1 MAIVLR
7 QESDARATTKGT
19 SLNFQEL
26 DNNFIDLLNRATLK
40 VEDDSNTQVT
50 VGNDGT
56 VTAELKVVG
65 AGGLTTSVTSDST
78 GQAVLTLTQA
88 AAAGGG
94 LSAVTAGTNIAVA
107 NPDSAGAVEVSLA
120 GQVDNAVF
128 NFPTFKGYQETIY
141 TSGTTT
147 GTITPDVQNG
157 NVQAITLT
165 GSITLNAFNNPVS
178 GQSLSLIVKQ
188 PSSGGPYT
196 LTSSM
201 KFAGG
206 TKTLS
211 TTADAIDVISIVYDG
226 TDYFASLSTNFS

>member
-7 QESDARATTKGT
+7 QESDARATTKGS
-19 SLNFQEL
+19 SLTFQEL
-26 DNNFIDLLNRATLK
+26 DNNFIDILNRATLK

-65 AGGLTTSVTSDST
+65 AGGLTTAVTTDST

-88 AAAGGG
+88 AAAGG
-94 LSAVTAGTNIAVA
+94 LIAVTAGTNIAVA
-107 NPDSAGAVEVSLA
+107 SPDSAGAVEVSLA

-128 NFPTFKGYQETIY
+128 NYPTFKGYQETIY
-141 TSGTTT
+141 TGGTTT

-157 NVQAITLT
+157 NVQSITLT

-196 LTSSM
+196 LTSTM

>member
-7 QESDARATTKGT
+7 QESDARATTKGS
-19 SLNFQEL
+19 SLTFQEL
-26 DNNFIDLLNRATLK
+26 DNNFIDILNRATLK

-65 AGGLTTSVTSDST
+65 AGGLTTAVTTDST

-88 AAAGGG
+88 AAAGG
-94 LSAVTAGTNIAVA
+94 LIAVTAGTNIAVA
-107 NPDSAGAVEVSLA
+107 SPDSAGAVEVSLA

-128 NFPTFKGYQETIY
+128 NYPTFKGYQETIY
-141 TSGTTT
+141 TGGTTT

-157 NVQAITLT
+157 NVQSITLT

-196 LTSSM
+196 LTSTM

-206 TKTLS
+206 TNTLS
-211 TTADAIDVISIVYDG
+211 TAADAIDVISIVYDG

>member
-7 QESDARATTKGT
+7 QESDARATTKGS
-19 SLNFQEL
+19 SLTFQEL
-26 DNNFIDLLNRATLK
+26 DNNFIDILNRATLK

-65 AGGLTTSVTSDST
+65 AGGLTTAVTTDST

-88 AAAGGG
+88 AAAGG
-94 LSAVTAGTNIAVA
+94 LIAVTAGTNIAVA
-107 NPDSAGAVEVSLA
+107 SPDSAGAVEVSLA

-128 NFPTFKGYQETIY
+128 NYPTFKGYQETIY
-141 TSGTTT
+141 TGGTTT

-157 NVQAITLT
+157 NVQSITLT

-196 LTSSM
+196 LTSTM

-211 TTADAIDVISIVYDG
+211 TAADAIDVISIVYDG

>member
-7 QESDARATTKGT
+7 QESDARASTKGS
-19 SLNFQEL
+19 SLTFQEL
-26 DNNFIDLLNRATLK
+26 DNNFIDILNRATLK

-65 AGGLTTSVTSDST
+65 AGGLTTAVTTDST

-88 AAAGGG
+88 AGAGGG

-107 NPDSAGAVEVSLA
+107 TPDSAGAVEVSLA

-128 NFPTFKGYQETIY
+128 NYPTFKGYQETIY

-165 GSITLNAFNNPVS
+165 GSITLNAFDNPVS

-188 PSSGGPYT
+188 PASGGPYT

-201 KFAGG
+201 LFAGG

-211 TTADAIDVISIVYDG
+211 TAANAIDIISVVYDG
-226 TDYFASLSTNFS
+226 TNYYASLSTNFS

>member
-7 QESDARATTKGT
+7 QESDARATTKGS
-19 SLNFQEL
+19 SLTFQEL
-26 DNNFIDLLNRATLK
+26 DNNFIDILNRATLK

-65 AGGLTTSVTSDST
+65 AGGLTTAVTTDST

-88 AAAGGG
+88 AAAGG
-94 LSAVTAGTNIAVA
+94 LIAVTAGTNIAVA
-107 NPDSAGAVEVSLA
+107 SPDSAGAVEVSLA

-128 NFPTFKGYQETIY
+128 NYPTFKGYQETIY
-141 TSGTTT
+141 TGGTTT

-157 NVQAITLT
+157 NVQSITLT

>member
-7 QESDARATTKGT
+7 QESDARATTKGS
-19 SLNFQEL
+19 SLTFQEL
-26 DNNFIDLLNRATLK
+26 DNNFIDILNRATLK

-128 NFPTFKGYQETIY
+128 NYPTFKGYQETIY
-141 TSGTTT
+141 TSGSTT
-147 GTITPDVQNG
+147 GTITPDVQDG
-157 NVQAITLT
+157 NVQSITLT

-178 GQSLSLIVKQ
+178 GQSLTLIVKQ

-196 LTSSM
+196 LASSM

-206 TKTLS
+206 TNTLS
-211 TTADAIDVISIVYDG
+211 TTPDAIDVISIVYDG

>member
-7 QESDARATTKGT
+7 QESDARATTKGS
-19 SLNFQEL
+19 SLTFQEL
-26 DNNFIDLLNRATLK
+26 DNNFIDILNRATLK

-65 AGGLTTSVTSDST
+65 AGGLTTAVTTDST
-78 GQAVLTLTQA
+78 GQAVLTLTQS

-128 NFPTFKGYQETIY
+128 NYPTFKGYQETIY

-147 GTITPDVQNG
+147 GTITPDVQDG

-211 TTADAIDVISIVYDG
+211 TAADAIDVISIVYDG

>member
-7 QESDARATTKGT
+7 QESDARASTKGS
-19 SLNFQEL
+19 SLTFQEL
-26 DNNFIDLLNRATLK
+26 DNNFIDILNRATLK

-128 NFPTFKGYQETIY
+128 NYPTFKGYQETIY
-141 TSGTTT
+141 TSGSTT

-157 NVQAITLT
+157 NVQSITLT

-178 GQSLSLIVKQ
+178 GQSLTLIVKQ

-206 TKTLS
+206 TNTLS